1 MNKNFRVKYDHVKK
15 ISYAISELA
24 SCLGVIVSVAFVPP
38 ANSSWVSNKYDYQ
51 VYLDLAEN
59 KGAFQPGRT
68 NIPLY
73 SKDNHSNVPDYIMSF
88 PMPDFSS
95 VNQYIGYNG
104 PGVGVL
110 LHPQFIGTAAHVG
123 TPGIKFGDTVYKG
136 ITNNYDKSVDQQ
148 YLRLSKMVVES
159 APAYMI
165 PSAPNDFEELNNK
178 LRFPLFSRLGSGT
191 QYLDMGAY
199 GYRIAGGYAYLTG
212 GLADNI
218 DVFNQYN
225 GKWTGW
231 QGVIGNPGNNLPNSG
246 NVTAGDSG
254 SPFFGWDK
262 KMHRWEV
269 IGAVSGTYTFFYP
282 QLLDKAI
289 SEAREPDIFL
299 NGKTALWETS
309 TINDGVNKWSWQ
321 GIDNTNKSL
330 SATKNLYLYGGGDI
344 FLTQSVNQ
352 GAGGLYFDNK
362 QQYSFRS
369 AAGHLF
375 WTGSGLNIGE
385 GTTVNWYLPGV
396 INDNLH
402 KIGMGTLV
410 VKNSSPGGIKVG
422 EGLVRLD
429 SDTEAFSKVYITGGK
444 GIVSIDNPDA
454 FSPDNIY
461 FGYRGGVLDL
471 NGHDAEFKLIKAEDG
486 GAIITNSSQLLS
498 SLTIKPE
505 NLGTYV
511 YSGHITGNINIDND
525 MSGMTGNKERVF
537 NGGLNTTGV
546 LTQNSGALSFQGQPV
561 VHAVIDQRFI
571 NTLNSYGDKSV
582 YTEQQRFEQPDW
594 ETHTFELKGIN
605 ADSVQ
610 VNLARNAVLN
620 ADIYARNSA
629 LNFGSASV
637 WIDKLLGNAL
647 KKNDDYQQD
656 LKHGES
662 VAIEDHDKAIFR
674 GSIHSIN
681 SPLTVENAILDG
693 ASVSTDMNSPVLMNN
708 SRWSLSADSDISQ
721 LLLNNTPVYLS
732 GSNNASHLLN
742 VDQLTSNNNVFVVSS
757 KNHAKSSDSLNI
769 KNVANGT
776 GNQLK
781 IDLGIANPWQGNDD
795 VVLASAPATTAHD
808 YFSLESVSTD
818 IGTYLPYFSTKIVE
832 GKRIWYISPNKS
844 RLNVSVDWSIPY
856 DYYLKSESYLS
867 SGVGVTLS
875 SGSNELWHPVNFN
888 VDYFSASDVKLYVD
902 VNPGANETSNITI
915 NNIALGTGVK
925 VVLNWLLD
933 GNILPS
939 YAPLVIASA
948 PEYLSNNYFTF
959 SNNYTNDRAGYY
971 VPSVSVSS
979 VGDVKNWILDPINS
993 LYVVNSD
1000 WTLNDNFHF
1009 PGGVTMQMSS
1019 GEIKQVNLS
1028 GESSGYQPHSLIVN
1042 RLISG
1047 SVDYNLYVNNEQTLQ
1062 PLQILKQAVGNGLN
1076 RLLLLFTDDKGIK
1089 DIPDSPDSL
1098 VLASAPAAT
1107 ADDYFIPAASSTA
1120 LGDYLPSLSVGSEDG
1135 KKRWILDAGNSSF
1148 TLKHDWNLTGDSV
1161 FTGLMEMN
1169 AGVKV
1174 ALSSAGAGWTP
1185 HTLSLGRVDSGGNNF
1200 SLYASRDAGISGRYN
1215 ADRIDIT
1222 EGTLGSGNNP
1232 LSLTFLEPNGSI
1244 SDTPGSPD
1252 SLVLASA
1259 PAATA
1264 DDYFIP
1270 AASSTALGDY
1280 LPSLSVG
1287 SEDGKK
1293 RWILDAGN
1301 SSFTLKHDWNLT
1313 GDSVFTGLME
1323 MNAGVK
1329 VALSSAGA
1337 GWMPHTLSLGKLSS
1351 EGNDFHLNVGSG
1363 KNDVIS
1369 IDSGYFK
1376 STNNLIISQQQD
1388 AISESSPVGEWLV
1401 AKAPA
1406 YAPSEYFSIKSSAIN
1421 GQNKIIT
1428 ATEVIGTK
1436 KNWWAVGQQSNST
1449 WFLESSRHFN
1459 ELNMFLND
1467 ISLSPSSIFGWKPKE
1482 LVVDKLQA
1490 YGTTFHFTIDPG
1502 SSVADQLVLNKSP
1515 VGGGNNFSIRYL
1527 DHADSR
1533 NINHHE
1539 LLIARAPSET
1549 KGGYFTPFIKYDNET
1564 PFSSALATTKN
1575 ELEEQWWI
1583 ITFDKDKNWFVDHD
1597 KHFETLNLNSSGLNV
1612 SLSGKNGNIW
1622 KPHTFTVD
1630 YLSASNVNFNIT
1642 ANLQTLQSDKI
1653 IVNKSATGGNN
1664 YLNVSFM
1671 LDSNLPV
1678 QFKSDI
1684 VLAQAPVAT
1693 NNTYFT
1699 VSPVLKGL
1707 SIYTPEFS
1715 IITSGEK
1722 KEWRLTHNTVDMTAL
1737 TPAKE
1742 TVPMTALTP
1751 AKETVPMTALT
1762 PAKETVPMTALTPA
1776 KETVPMTALTPA
1788 KENTPDS
1795 DMQSFAETFFTK
1807 KNNIKL
1813 INHLSNLMALPQI
1826 NFVQESNQLNKRLGD
1841 IRQLNEPNGFWI
1853 KSDTGRA
1860 KYEDMKISHQT
1871 IQMGGDKKISEHIY
1885 GVMLTH
1891 TLGNSSGED
1900 SEEHTTLGGGGYYS
1914 WVPENGLFLDVVS
1927 KYLRTNQTWFTDSS
1941 LQRNNSTRIEMLMGS
1956 IQTGWRFTS
1965 PAGWGFIEPSVEL
1978 FGGYSS
1984 GFTIKGDNIKASS
1997 QHSLPLYS
2005 KSGFSAGVNWLPDSQ
2020 RQISLSTGIYKL
2032 HALYSPGEVN
2042 LSEYSDHNNK
2052 WSSLKYSNGKK
2063 DNSYLIDLSIN
2074 VRLSDEWRIYA
2085 QTSTSV
2091 GGIIHDNYNG
2101 QLGLRYQF

>member
-1776 KETVPMTALTPA
+1776 KE
-1788 KENTPDS
+1788 NTPDS

>member
-1 MNKNFRVKYDHVKK
+1 
-15 ISYAISELA
+15 
-24 SCLGVIVSVAFVPP
+24 
-38 ANSSWVSNKYDYQ
+38 
-51 VYLDLAEN
+51 
-59 KGAFQPGRT
+59 
-68 NIPLY
+68 
-73 SKDNHSNVPDYIMSF
+73 
-88 PMPDFSS
+88 
-95 VNQYIGYNG
+95 
-104 PGVGVL
+104 
-110 LHPQFIGTAAHVG
+110 
-123 TPGIKFGDTVYKG
+123 
-136 ITNNYDKSVDQQ
+136 
-148 YLRLSKMVVES
+148 
-159 APAYMI
+159 
-165 PSAPNDFEELNNK
+165 
-178 LRFPLFSRLGSGT
+178 
-191 QYLDMGAY
+191 
-199 GYRIAGGYAYLTG
+199 
-212 GLADNI
+212 
-218 DVFNQYN
+218 
-225 GKWTGW
+225 
-231 QGVIGNPGNNLPNSG
+231 
-246 NVTAGDSG
+246 
-254 SPFFGWDK
+254 
-262 KMHRWEV
+262 
-269 IGAVSGTYTFFYP
+269 
-282 QLLDKAI
+282 
-289 SEAREPDIFL
+289 
-299 NGKTALWETS
+299 
-309 TINDGVNKWSWQ
+309 
-321 GIDNTNKSL
+321 
-330 SATKNLYLYGGGDI
+330 
-344 FLTQSVNQ
+344 
-352 GAGGLYFDNK
+352 
-362 QQYSFRS
+362 
-369 AAGHLF
+369 
-375 WTGSGLNIGE
+375 
-385 GTTVNWYLPGV
+385 
-396 INDNLH
+396 
-402 KIGMGTLV
+402 
-410 VKNSSPGGIKVG
+410 
-422 EGLVRLD
+422 
-429 SDTEAFSKVYITGGK
+429 
-444 GIVSIDNPDA
+444 
-454 FSPDNIY
+454 
-461 FGYRGGVLDL
+461 
-471 NGHDAEFKLIKAEDG
+471 
-486 GAIITNSSQLLS
+486 
-498 SLTIKPE
+498 
-505 NLGTYV
+505 
-511 YSGHITGNINIDND
+511 
-525 MSGMTGNKERVF
+525 
-537 NGGLNTTGV
+537 
-546 LTQNSGALSFQGQPV
+546 
-561 VHAVIDQRFI
+561 
-571 NTLNSYGDKSV
+571 
-582 YTEQQRFEQPDW
+582 
-594 ETHTFELKGIN
+594 
-605 ADSVQ
+605 
-610 VNLARNAVLN
+610 
-620 ADIYARNSA
+620 
-629 LNFGSASV
+629 
-637 WIDKLLGNAL
+637 
-647 KKNDDYQQD
+647 
-656 LKHGES
+656 
-662 VAIEDHDKAIFR
+662 
-674 GSIHSIN
+674 
-681 SPLTVENAILDG
+681 
-693 ASVSTDMNSPVLMNN
+693 
-708 SRWSLSADSDISQ
+708 
-721 LLLNNTPVYLS
+721 
-732 GSNNASHLLN
+732 
-742 VDQLTSNNNVFVVSS
+742 
-757 KNHAKSSDSLNI
+757 
-769 KNVANGT
+769 
-776 GNQLK
+776 
-781 IDLGIANPWQGNDD
+781 
-795 VVLASAPATTAHD
+795 
-808 YFSLESVSTD
+808 
-818 IGTYLPYFSTKIVE
+818 
-832 GKRIWYISPNKS
+832 
-844 RLNVSVDWSIPY
+844 
-856 DYYLKSESYLS
+856 
-867 SGVGVTLS
+867 
-875 SGSNELWHPVNFN
+875 
-888 VDYFSASDVKLYVD
+888 
-902 VNPGANETSNITI
+902 
-915 NNIALGTGVK
+915 
-925 VVLNWLLD
+925 
-933 GNILPS
+933 
-939 YAPLVIASA
+939 
-948 PEYLSNNYFTF
+948 
-959 SNNYTNDRAGYY
+959 
-971 VPSVSVSS
+971 
-979 VGDVKNWILDPINS
+979 
-993 LYVVNSD
+993 
-1000 WTLNDNFHF
+1000 
-1009 PGGVTMQMSS
+1009 
-1019 GEIKQVNLS
+1019 
-1028 GESSGYQPHSLIVN
+1028 
-1042 RLISG
+1042 
-1047 SVDYNLYVNNEQTLQ
+1047 
-1062 PLQILKQAVGNGLN
+1062 
-1076 RLLLLFTDDKGIK
+1076 
-1089 DIPDSPDSL
+1089 
-1098 VLASAPAAT
+1098 
-1107 ADDYFIPAASSTA
+1107 
-1120 LGDYLPSLSVGSEDG
+1120 
-1135 KKRWILDAGNSSF
+1135 
-1148 TLKHDWNLTGDSV
+1148 
-1161 FTGLMEMN
+1161 
-1169 AGVKV
+1169 
-1174 ALSSAGAGWTP
+1174 
-1185 HTLSLGRVDSGGNNF
+1185 
-1200 SLYASRDAGISGRYN
+1200 
-1215 ADRIDIT
+1215 
-1222 EGTLGSGNNP
+1222 
-1232 LSLTFLEPNGSI
+1232 
-1244 SDTPGSPD
+1244 
-1252 SLVLASA
+1252 
-1259 PAATA
+1259 
-1264 DDYFIP
+1264 
-1270 AASSTALGDY
+1270 
-1280 LPSLSVG
+1280 
-1287 SEDGKK
+1287 
-1293 RWILDAGN
+1293 
-1301 SSFTLKHDWNLT
+1301 
-1313 GDSVFTGLME
+1313 
-1323 MNAGVK
+1323 
-1329 VALSSAGA
+1329 
-1337 GWMPHTLSLGKLSS
+1337 
-1351 EGNDFHLNVGSG
+1351 
-1363 KNDVIS
+1363 
-1369 IDSGYFK
+1369 
-1376 STNNLIISQQQD
+1376 QQQD

-1788 KENTPDS
+1788 KETVPMTALTPAKETVPMTALTPAKETVPMTALTPAKENTPDS

>member
-939 YAPLVIASA
+939 YAPLVI
-948 PEYLSNNYFTF
+948 
-959 SNNYTNDRAGYY
+959 
-971 VPSVSVSS
+971 
-979 VGDVKNWILDPINS
+979 
-993 LYVVNSD
+993 
-1000 WTLNDNFHF
+1000 
-1009 PGGVTMQMSS
+1009 
-1019 GEIKQVNLS
+1019 
-1028 GESSGYQPHSLIVN
+1028 
-1042 RLISG
+1042 
-1047 SVDYNLYVNNEQTLQ
+1047 
-1062 PLQILKQAVGNGLN
+1062 
-1076 RLLLLFTDDKGIK
+1076 
-1089 DIPDSPDSL
+1089 
-1098 VLASAPAAT
+1098 
-1107 ADDYFIPAASSTA
+1107 
-1120 LGDYLPSLSVGSEDG
+1120 
-1135 KKRWILDAGNSSF
+1135 
-1148 TLKHDWNLTGDSV
+1148 
-1161 FTGLMEMN
+1161 
-1169 AGVKV
+1169 
-1174 ALSSAGAGWTP
+1174 
-1185 HTLSLGRVDSGGNNF
+1185 
-1200 SLYASRDAGISGRYN
+1200 
-1215 ADRIDIT
+1215 
-1222 EGTLGSGNNP
+1222 
-1232 LSLTFLEPNGSI
+1232 
-1244 SDTPGSPD
+1244 
-1252 SLVLASA
+1252 
-1259 PAATA
+1259 
-1264 DDYFIP
+1264 
-1270 AASSTALGDY
+1270 
-1280 LPSLSVG
+1280 
-1287 SEDGKK
+1287 
-1293 RWILDAGN
+1293 
-1301 SSFTLKHDWNLT
+1301 
-1313 GDSVFTGLME
+1313 
-1323 MNAGVK
+1323 
-1329 VALSSAGA
+1329 
-1337 GWMPHTLSLGKLSS
+1337 
-1351 EGNDFHLNVGSG
+1351 
-1363 KNDVIS
+1363 
-1369 IDSGYFK
+1369 
-1376 STNNLIISQQQD
+1376 
-1388 AISESSPVGEWLV
+1388 
-1401 AKAPA
+1401 
-1406 YAPSEYFSIKSSAIN
+1406 
-1421 GQNKIIT
+1421 
-1428 ATEVIGTK
+1428 
-1436 KNWWAVGQQSNST
+1436 
-1449 WFLESSRHFN
+1449 
-1459 ELNMFLND
+1459 
-1467 ISLSPSSIFGWKPKE
+1467 
-1482 LVVDKLQA
+1482 
-1490 YGTTFHFTIDPG
+1490 
-1502 SSVADQLVLNKSP
+1502 
-1515 VGGGNNFSIRYL
+1515 
-1527 DHADSR
+1527 
-1533 NINHHE
+1533 
-1539 LLIARAPSET
+1539 
-1549 KGGYFTPFIKYDNET
+1549 
-1564 PFSSALATTKN
+1564 
-1575 ELEEQWWI
+1575 
-1583 ITFDKDKNWFVDHD
+1583 
-1597 KHFETLNLNSSGLNV
+1597 
-1612 SLSGKNGNIW
+1612 
-1622 KPHTFTVD
+1622 
-1630 YLSASNVNFNIT
+1630 
-1642 ANLQTLQSDKI
+1642 
-1653 IVNKSATGGNN
+1653 
-1664 YLNVSFM
+1664 
-1671 LDSNLPV
+1671 
-1678 QFKSDI
+1678 
-1684 VLAQAPVAT
+1684 
-1693 NNTYFT
+1693 
-1699 VSPVLKGL
+1699 
-1707 SIYTPEFS
+1707 
-1715 IITSGEK
+1715 
-1722 KEWRLTHNTVDMTAL
+1722 
-1737 TPAKE
+1737 
-1742 TVPMTALTP
+1742 
-1751 AKETVPMTALT
+1751 
-1762 PAKETVPMTALTPA
+1762 
-1776 KETVPMTALTPA
+1776 
-1788 KENTPDS
+1788 
-1795 DMQSFAETFFTK
+1795 
-1807 KNNIKL
+1807 
-1813 INHLSNLMALPQI
+1813 
-1826 NFVQESNQLNKRLGD
+1826 
-1841 IRQLNEPNGFWI
+1841 
-1853 KSDTGRA
+1853 
-1860 KYEDMKISHQT
+1860 
-1871 IQMGGDKKISEHIY
+1871 
-1885 GVMLTH
+1885 
-1891 TLGNSSGED
+1891 
-1900 SEEHTTLGGGGYYS
+1900 
-1914 WVPENGLFLDVVS
+1914 
-1927 KYLRTNQTWFTDSS
+1927 
-1941 LQRNNSTRIEMLMGS
+1941 
-1956 IQTGWRFTS
+1956 
-1965 PAGWGFIEPSVEL
+1965 
-1978 FGGYSS
+1978 
-1984 GFTIKGDNIKASS
+1984 
-1997 QHSLPLYS
+1997 
-2005 KSGFSAGVNWLPDSQ
+2005 
-2020 RQISLSTGIYKL
+2020 
-2032 HALYSPGEVN
+2032 
-2042 LSEYSDHNNK
+2042 
-2052 WSSLKYSNGKK
+2052 
-2063 DNSYLIDLSIN
+2063 
-2074 VRLSDEWRIYA
+2074 
-2085 QTSTSV
+2085 
-2091 GGIIHDNYNG
+2091 
-2101 QLGLRYQF
+2101 